1 MRRPSWSPLAPFVA
15 VMLLVA
21 ACGDA
26 DSSTRTTIS
35 AASTPAAST
44 EPTTATSAVP
54 STPPSTVPPES
65 ATTIEAVATTL
76 AGGGW
81 AEVPVITSPWGA
93 LGWWDGSAWADAVDH
108 PDADLTGR
116 YRLLGLLGSDGATVE
131 TVGETCHEVTGGVRP
146 DPRLPWGEGDPFPTW
161 SLALSAPWEVGAVE
175 NFEAGAEHGTAVG
188 EFFASRGFDVEE
200 PRIVQSIRA
209 DLFADGVPDAV
220 IVAES
225 IGDPVSLFPT
235 AGDYS
240 VVMILPDGDPEA
252 SPLVLGQ
259 EVVVRDPEAGDIP
272 YSLRVP
278 AIADLNG
285 DGTLEVAVASAYYEG
300 QGINIFAGSEG
311 IRGLASVLVAGCG
324 A

>member
-1 MRRPSWSPLAPFVA
+1 MRRPSWSPLAPFVV
-15 VMLLVA
+15 VMLLAA
-21 ACGDA
+21 ACGDP
-26 DSSTRTTIS
+26 DSSNQPTVGS
-35 AASTPAAST
+35 STVAPTPTPTMSSST
-44 EPTTATSAVP
+44 VP
-54 STPPSTVPPES
+54 STPPSTLPPES
-65 ATTIEAVATTL
+65 STTSQAVATTL

-93 LGWWDGSAWADAVDH
+93 LGWWDGSAWVDAVEH

-116 YRLLGLLGSDGATVE
+116 YRLLGLLGSDGATVDA
-131 TVGETCHEVTGGVRP
+131 VGETCHEGTGGIRP
-146 DPRLPWGEGDPFPTW
+146 DPQLPWGEGDPFPTW
-161 SLALSAPWEVGAVE
+161 SLALSAPWEVGSVAT
-175 NFEAGAEHGTAVG
+175 FEAGAEHVAAVSD
-188 EFFASRGFDVEE
+188 FFASRGFEVEE
-200 PRIVQSIRA
+200 PRVVQAIRA

-240 VVMILPDGDPEA
+240 VVLILPDEDPEA
-252 SPLVLGQ
+252 SPLVLGR
-259 EVVVRDPEAGDIP
+259 EVVVREPEGGDIP
-272 YSLRVP
+272 YTLRVP

-300 QGINIFAGSEG
+300 RGINIFAGSEG
-311 IRGLASVLVAGCG
+311 IRGLASVLVAACG